1 MDEGGDVRVHLNG
14 FFDAVDKLGEMDV
27 GINPDL
33 LAIMLLYSLPSSFE
47 NFRCAIESRDELPD
61 PETLRVKIIEE
72 NDARK
77 NCMRSVPENA
87 MFSSKKSWYRQNK
100 PNWKQSEKEIS
111 RNSSNENEKFKF
123 RCHKCGKYGHKANE
137 CTYKKNEK
145 NKDSNNSGKHAKN
158 AENMSLC
165 AHVES
170 FVNGREHKWCLDSGA
185 TSHLSNESRD
195 FLNKKKVSNVNL
207 NLANNQSTKIVGAG
221 IASFTADVFG
231 EVKNVTLDNTLHVPD
246 LRTNLL
252 SVSKIADKGCE
263 ILFKKNHAIVFGAD
277 GDVKLIGDRVGDL
290 YFVRVPR
297 NSAFTSSNDN
307 FSSLEIWHRR
317 LGHVNY
323 RDLVKAVA
331 NGSIE
336 GVEAFDSTS
345 RNTTCEVCCKG
356 KMTRTSFPKSS
367 DRKTNSLDI
376 IHTDL
381 CGPFRT
387 ESNGK
392 AKYFVEFIDDQS
404 RWCEVRFLKSKTE
417 VVERTFEVINLME
430 NQKGRTVKCI
440 QSDNGTEYIN
450 NDFEKLLKKRGITRR
465 LTVPYNPEQNGISE
479 RKNRTLLD
487 MARCLLIESGLP
499 SSFWAEAVNT
509 ANYLRNRCPS
519 KSLNGKTPYEMW
531 TGKKPNLKH
540 LRIFGSK
547 VFCLNR
553 SPGKG
558 KLTCRSKEGILVGY
572 SEESK
577 AYRIWVP
584 EERKVEISRDV
595 KFMELNEKIEE
606 NETDVLLEEEPEITG
621 PETID
626 VDVHPML
633 QQNVSQ
639 ELELERDDEIADDEG
654 EVLREEENVV
664 EEQQRSRRGPGR
676 PKLVRT
682 GAPGRPKKVYN
693 ELPQEEANNT
703 DFVLTC
709 EVPMKQALTGPD
721 AGEWLSAMVEEM
733 KSILKND
740 TWKLVNRSRDIQV
753 IGSRMVLRNK
763 YRADGTFERR
773 KARLVA
779 QGFSQKPG
787 IHFSETFA
795 PVARFSSIRLV
806 ASLAAQYGM
815 KIKQFDVK
823 TAYLNGELE
832 EEIFMEAPKGLEKFL
847 GEISESEGNSS
858 TGLKAKRMLQE
869 FRKGDKVCLLKK
881 SLYGLRQA
889 GRSWYCKLNKT
900 LKNYGAIPTASDP
913 CLFRIGSGEDV
924 TLIAIYV
931 DDILVAS
938 RDLKRISEIRRM
950 LADQFEIKDLG
961 DVKHCLGVEFSQ
973 VDGQVTMH
981 QRGYV
986 ADVLERFG
994 MSECKPVGTPVDLGT
1009 KLKTNGEQTEEDL
1022 KLPYRELVG
1031 ALTYLA
1037 TTTRPDISFAV
1048 SCLGQFNNCYKEEH
1062 WKAAKRV
1069 LRYLKGTM
1077 GMGLTYGSN
1086 AEPIKG
1092 FVDADWGSC
1101 PENRRSYTGF
1111 VFLLNGGPV
1120 SWDSKKQK
1128 TVALSTTEA
1137 EYMALSECVKEAIY
1151 LQRFLRELGFDKNA
1165 ELVIFCDN
1173 RSCLKLAENPTFHAR
1188 SKHID
1193 IRHHFVRDALQDKKV
1208 SVAYVPTNGQVADF
1222 LTKGLA
1228 RTKHEW
1234 CAKSVGLVCV

>member
-1 MDEGGDVRVHLNG
+1 
-14 FFDAVDKLGEMDV
+14 
-27 GINPDL
+27 
-33 LAIMLLYSLPSSFE
+33 
-47 NFRCAIESRDELPD
+47 
-61 PETLRVKIIEE
+61 
-72 NDARK
+72 
-77 NCMRSVPENA
+77 
-87 MFSSKKSWYRQNK
+87 
-100 PNWKQSEKEIS
+100 
-111 RNSSNENEKFKF
+111 
-123 RCHKCGKYGHKANE
+123 
-137 CTYKKNEK
+137 
-145 NKDSNNSGKHAKN
+145 
-158 AENMSLC
+158 
-165 AHVES
+165 
-170 FVNGREHKWCLDSGA
+170 
-185 TSHLSNESRD
+185 
-195 FLNKKKVSNVNL
+195 
-207 NLANNQSTKIVGAG
+207 
-221 IASFTADVFG
+221 
-231 EVKNVTLDNTLHVPD
+231 
-246 LRTNLL
+246 
-252 SVSKIADKGCE
+252 
-263 ILFKKNHAIVFGAD
+263 
-277 GDVKLIGDRVGDL
+277 
-290 YFVRVPR
+290 
-297 NSAFTSSNDN
+297 
-307 FSSLEIWHRR
+307 
-317 LGHVNY
+317 
-323 RDLVKAVA
+323 
-331 NGSIE
+331 
-336 GVEAFDSTS
+336 
-345 RNTTCEVCCKG
+345 
-356 KMTRTSFPKSS
+356 
-367 DRKTNSLDI
+367 
-376 IHTDL
+376 
-381 CGPFRT
+381 
-387 ESNGK
+387 
-392 AKYFVEFIDDQS
+392 
-404 RWCEVRFLKSKTE
+404 
-417 VVERTFEVINLME
+417 
-430 NQKGRTVKCI
+430 
-440 QSDNGTEYIN
+440 
-450 NDFEKLLKKRGITRR
+450 
-465 LTVPYNPEQNGISE
+465 
-479 RKNRTLLD
+479 
-487 MARCLLIESGLP
+487 
-499 SSFWAEAVNT
+499 
-509 ANYLRNRCPS
+509 
-519 KSLNGKTPYEMW
+519 
-531 TGKKPNLKH
+531 
-540 LRIFGSK
+540 
-547 VFCLNR
+547 
-553 SPGKG
+553 
-558 KLTCRSKEGILVGY
+558 
-572 SEESK
+572 
-577 AYRIWVP
+577 
-584 EERKVEISRDV
+584 
-595 KFMELNEKIEE
+595 
-606 NETDVLLEEEPEITG
+606 
-621 PETID
+621 
-626 VDVHPML
+626 ML

-639 ELELERDDEIADDEG
+639 ELELERDDEIADEEG
-654 EVLREEENVV
+654 EVLRDEENVV
-664 EEQQRSRRGPGR
+664 EEQQRSRRGSGR

-682 GAPGRPKKVYN
+682 GAPGRSKKVYN
-693 ELPQEEANNT
+693 EIPQEEEANNT

-709 EVPMKQALTGPD
+709 AVPMKQALTGPD

-740 TWKLVNRSRDIQV
+740 TWKLVNRPRDIQV

-779 QGFSQKPG
+779 QSFSQKPG

-795 PVARFSSIRLV
+795 LVARFSSIRLV
-806 ASLAAQYGM
+806 ASLAAHYGM

-823 TAYLNGELE
+823 TAYLNEELE

-900 LKNYGAIPTASDP
+900 LKNYGPIPTASDT

-931 DDILVAS
+931 DEILVAS

-1009 KLKTNGEQTEEDL
+1009 KLKRNGEQTEEGL

-1037 TTTRPDISFAV
+1037 TTTRSDISFGV

-1069 LRYLKGTM
+1069 LRYLRGTM

-1092 FVDADWGSC
+1092 FVDTDWGSC

-1111 VFLLNGGPV
+1111 VSLLNGGPV

-1137 EYMALSECVKEAIY
+1137 EYMARSECVKEAIY

-1193 IRHHFVRDALQDKKV
+1193 IRHHFLRDALQDKKV

-1228 RTKHEW
+1228 
-1234 CAKSVGLVCV
+1234 